1 VKDQPPDNLSRF
13 LDDAARGRSD
23 ALFDLLTR
31 GSHLPGTRMNAAL
44 AENFAQLCRSRGKD
58 GEKVALAMAALS
70 PEQAPG
76 ATAREFLPV
85 CGVLAV
91 AACAAADAGR
101 RGVLLGTLHAS
112 ADDVRFRVRDAVV
125 TGLSHLGGVVGDAI
139 VGEVAP
145 WMDGYFHAAAV
156 VRALG
161 GEWLT
166 SLHDAAEVIARLD
179 DAFVLLRDAPRAA
192 ARWPGHKALLEAL
205 AESLPLFAVRFGV
218 PVFDM
223 LARWA
228 EVKDP
233 VLRELVRKA
242 VSSNK
247 ITSRFGSD
255 VTRVTKALDA
265 TEPPTRNPD
274 HDFGPTRRRGKGRHK
289 GR

>member
-13 LDDAARGRSD
+13 LDDAARGRPD

-31 GSHLPGTRMNAAL
+31 GSHLPGTRINTTL
-44 AENFAQLCRSRGKD
+44 AENFAQLCRSRGRE
-58 GEKVALAMAALS
+58 GEKVALAMAGLS
-70 PEQAPG
+70 PDQAPG
-76 ATAREFLPV
+76 ATAKEFLPV

-101 RGVLLGTLHAS
+101 RGTLLGTLHAS

-125 TGLSHLGGVVGDAI
+125 TGLSHVGGVVGDPV
-139 VGEVAP
+139 VGEVAS

-156 VRALG
+156 VRALS
-161 GEWLT
+161 GEWLA
-166 SLHDAAEVIARLD
+166 SLHDAPGVVARLD
-179 DAFVLLRDAPRAA
+179 DAFVLLQDAPRAA

-205 AESLPLFAVRFGV
+205 TESLPLVAVRFGV

-233 VLRELVRKA
+233 VLRELVSRA
-242 VSSNK
+242 LSSSK
-247 ITSRFGSD
+247 ITSRFGTE
-255 VTRVTKALDA
+255 VTRIKKALEA

-274 HDFGPTRRRGKGRHK
+274 HNVGPTRRRGKRRGR
-289 GR
+289 